1 MNYQET
7 INYMFTQ
14 LPMFQRTGK
23 AAYKANLDTT
33 LALDEYFNHPHK
45 TFKTIHVA
53 GTNGK
58 GSVSHSLASVLKES
72 GLKVG
77 LYTSPHLRDFRER
90 IKING
95 QMIPELEVV
104 DFIQKHKSK
113 FEVLHPSFFE
123 MTVALAF
130 EYFSK
135 EKVDIAVV
143 EVGLGGRLD
152 STNIISPLLSV
163 ITNISKDHTALLG
176 NEITDIAK
184 EKAGIIKKEV
194 PVVIGE
200 KQSEIS
206 SLFLEIAKER
216 GSNLSFAEDKY
227 ELVSA
232 NCNVEKQKLSYKSAE
247 RKNVIDID
255 CDLLGNYQIKNVRTV
270 LSVCDQLLKIGISL
284 SEENIKRGL
293 ANIVRNTGLLG
304 RWQTLQQN
312 PRVICDTGHNTA
324 GIREIIEQISNTK
337 YRNLKVVFGMVDD
350 KNTEEVLSMMPKNA
364 VYYFTKADI
373 PRALDEKVL
382 KLQGAKF
389 NLNGNSYS
397 RVKDALKAAI
407 ADSEAD
413 DLVYVGGSTFVVA
426 EVV

>member
-58 GSVSHSLASVLKES
+58 GSVSHSLASVLQES

-113 FEVLHPSFFE
+113 FEDLHPSFFE

-135 EKVDIAVV
+135 EKVDVAVV

-194 PVVIGE
+194 PVIIGE

-206 SLFLEIAKER
+206 ALFVEIARER
-216 GSNLSFAEDKY
+216 ATCLSFAEDKY
-227 ELVSA
+227 KFISS
-232 NCNVEKQKLSYKSAE
+232 NCNADKQKLSFECLES
-247 RKNVIDID
+247 KNVIDID
-255 CDLLGNYQIKNVRTV
+255 CDLLGNYQIKNIRTV
-270 LSVCDQLLKIGISL
+270 VSACDELIKVGICLSADH
-284 SEENIKRGL
+284 IKRGL
-293 ANIVRNTGLLG
+293 ANIVSNTGLLG

-324 GIREIIEQISNTK
+324 GIREIIEQISKTK

-350 KNTEEVLSMMPKNA
+350 KNIDEVLSMMPKNA
-364 VYYFTKADI
+364 VYYFTKAAI
-373 PRALDEKVL
+373 PRALDEKEL

-389 NLNGNSYS
+389 SLNGGAYS

-407 ADSEAD
+407 ADSEPN

>member
-58 GSVSHSLASVLKES
+58 GSVSHSLASVLQES

-104 DFIQKHKSK
+104 DFIQKHKKK
-113 FEVLHPSFFE
+113 FEDLHPSFFE

-176 NEITDIAK
+176 SEITDIAK

-194 PVVIGE
+194 PVIIGE

-216 GSNLSFAEDKY
+216 GTNLSFAEDKY

-232 NCNVEKQKLSYKSAE
+232 NCNVEKQKLSYKSVE

-255 CDLLGNYQIKNVRTV
+255 CDLLGNYQIKNIRTV

-284 SEENIKRGL
+284 TEENIKRGL
-293 ANIVRNTGLLG
+293 ANIVSNTGLLG

-324 GIREIIEQISNTK
+324 GIREIIEQISKTK

-350 KNTEEVLSMMPKNA
+350 KNIDEVLSMMPKNA
-364 VYYFTKADI
+364 VYYFTKAAI
-373 PRALDEKVL
+373 PRALDEKEL

-389 NLNGNSYS
+389 SLNGGTYS

-407 ADSEAD
+407 ADSEPD